1 MASAS
6 TQCGNKILAKLFGG
20 TDFDP
25 ATDYWLA
32 LYSAALNNDGSGG
45 TELAL
50 YGGYGR
56 AHLANNDTNFP
67 APSARQSA
75 NGASFDFVND
85 GSEGDWLK
93 AVAWALYDDETAG
106 EIWTFGLLSPAVTI
120 RAFQSRSF
128 AIGDLVHTLR

>member
-6 TQCGNKILAKLFGG
+6 TQCGNKLLDKLFGG
-20 TDFDP
+20 VDFDP

-50 YGGYGR
+50 TGGYGR
-56 AHLANNDTNFP
+56 SHLANNTTNFP
-67 APSARQSA
+67 GAAARETLNDA
-75 NGASFDFVND
+75 AFNYLND
-85 GSEGDWLK
+85 GSAGDWLK

-128 AIGDLVHTLR
+128 GIGDLIHTLK